1 MRHREHKNYVGLVF
15 FFLLFTFAEAT
26 EATGNSISSF
36 NQNCG
41 VCVVCLSAAGQRDTQ
56 HIVQLTS
63 RCCDPTGSRCFAGGP
78 GGRCNSLESGCGIP
92 APHLCSMFA
101 IPFSTNA
108 VSVGGSE
115 CFDKTFFLSLLFF
128 PAGPIK

>member
-92 APHLCSMFA
+92 APHHLCSMFA

-108 VSVGGSE
+108 V
-115 CFDKTFFLSLLFF
+115 FLFYSFLRG
-128 PAGPIK
+128 PAGRRERRERTAYL